1 MKRKKILTLLAT
13 SSLLISGAAVFAA
26 TSAAGLGT
34 FDTKAS
40 EVQGSIVFSR
50 ATGDAYKID
59 DYTFSVSGKT
69 NLGATYYAVSHNN
82 SDAFDTDLVAKFGGS
97 DPSTDLQYV
106 HFSDNKEG
114 TGNFEFQGI
123 TGIKVTTKSST
134 AQTVYAYWSTT
145 GGDWDWNS
153 GNYNSVS
160 ASSNPE
166 KVTFSSSRKFLA
178 LKGYSSFP
186 REITSIELF
195 YECSTGGDPGEKT
208 IESIAPDWIAGVK
221 QNYALGDEFVPAP
234 IKVTYSDSSSETIT
248 EGASFGGYNMSETG
262 QQTVTVLYGGK
273 ETSYKITVRP
283 SATARDLTY
292 VGMSLIDYEEHPTS
306 DFLKSESVLPAYAE
320 PGETVYL
327 TTVFKDAY
335 MLQAFYEES
344 ESIEVHTDGDSSWF
358 VMPNSDVEWQ
368 IVYTA
373 NTYKN
378 ITYTFYDADHEY
390 AESEASDF
398 LDVSKSVMPKKAEPT
413 STVNLTLDL
422 LDGYEI
428 KGLYA
433 SDGEGEVEVTGTYS
447 FTMPEAAVFVD
458 VVFGQIPVLESMYVK
473 SPKTKYGVG
482 DSFVM
487 PKVIGVYNTGEQE
500 LTVTADNFSGF
511 DSSAEVE
518 GQVITVS
525 YPGVADVTYT
535 VDIIEGYKEVTID
548 GVFQAAQGSNTMSL
562 EFQAEGKTG
571 QYVYINSF
579 GTRKNI
585 INFTYEVDDDGN
597 VTIDLADDT
606 SKSYITGY
614 ANGYRIVNANA
625 SVDEWVN
632 TTGFINVGQ
641 TEFSIRLWRISA
653 GVYSQDETPVTF
665 TKI

>member
-1 MKRKKILTLLAT
+1 MKRKKLLTLLAT

-26 TSAAGLGT
+26 TSASGLGT
-34 FDTKAS
+34 LDTRAS

-82 SDAFDTDLVAKFGGS
+82 SDAYDTDLVAKFGGS
-97 DPSTDLQYV
+97 EPSTDLQYV

-123 TGIKVTTKSST
+123 TGIKVTTKSSA
-134 AQTVYAYWSTT
+134 AQTVYAFWSTT

-153 GNYNSVS
+153 SNCNSVS

-208 IESIAPDWIAGVK
+208 VDHLSFSSIK
-221 QNYALGDEFVPAP
+221 SNYILGDAFEKPTVVAWYTDDTHEE
-234 IKVTYSDSSSETIT
+234 VE
-248 EGASFGGYNMSETG
+248 ASFSEVDMTKTG
-262 QQTVTVLYGGK
+262 KQVVTASYGGVDK
-273 ETSYKITVRP
+273 EFTIEIWP
-283 SATARDLTY
+283 SATAQRVTFKGLFADTY
-292 VGMSLIDYEEHPTS
+292 DETETS
-306 DFLKSESVLPAYAE
+306 DFLTSSSVLPEYGE
-320 PGETVYL
+320 PGNTV
-327 TTVFKDAY
+327 TFTPVFKDAY
-335 MLQAFYEES
+335 MWAGVYDS
-344 ESIEVHTDGDSSWF
+344 AESIEFDYDGTDVTF
-358 VMPNSDVEWQ
+358 TMPDDGAEIY
-368 IVYTA
+368 IVYTT
-373 NTYKN
+373 NTNKKITYVGVDPNYDYVDVSVFLEDTTGLPSQAEPGSSVSVTPNLKEGFEIYYFEIN
-378 ITYTFYDADHEY
+378 ETQYTPEAGTYTF
-390 AESEASDF
+390 
-398 LDVSKSVMPKKAEPT
+398 
-413 STVNLTLDL
+413 
-422 LDGYEI
+422 
-428 KGLYA
+428 
-433 SDGEGEVEVTGTYS
+433 
-447 FTMPEAAVFVD
+447 TMPSDNTTVYLYFQEAA
-458 VVFGQIPVLESMYVK
+458 VLESMYVK
-473 SPKTKYGVG
+473 SPKTKYAVG

-500 LTVTADNFSGF
+500 LPVTLDNFSGF
-511 DSSAEVE
+511 DSSTEAE

-525 YPGVADVTYT
+525 YPGIADVTYT

-571 QYVYINSF
+571 QYVYINGL
-579 GTRKNI
+579 GTRKFI

-606 SKSYITGY
+606 SKSYVTSY
-614 ANGYRIVNANA
+614 SNGYRIVNANA

-632 TTGFINVGQ
+632 TTGYINAGQ
-641 TEFSIRLWRISA
+641 TEFSIRLWRISS
-653 GVYSQDETPVTF
+653 GTYSQDETPVKF

>member
-1 MKRKKILTLLAT
+1 MKRKKLLTLLAT

-26 TSAAGLGT
+26 TSATGLGT
-34 FDTKAS
+34 LDTRAS
-40 EVQGSIVFSR
+40 EVQGSIVFSK

-82 SDAFDTDLVAKFGGS
+82 SDAFDTDLVAKFGGM

-134 AQTVYAYWSTT
+134 AQTIYAFWSTT

-153 GNYNSVS
+153 SNYNSVS

-166 KVTFSSSRKFLA
+166 KVTFSSPRKFLA
-178 LKGYSSFP
+178 LKGNASFT
-186 REITSIELF
+186 REITAIELF

-208 IESIAPDWIAGVK
+208 VDHLSFSSIK
-221 QNYALGDEFVPAP
+221 SNYVLGDTFEEPTVVAWYTDDTHEE
-234 IKVTYSDSSSETIT
+234 VE
-248 EGASFGGYNMSETG
+248 ASFSEVDMTKTG
-262 QQTVTVLYGGK
+262 KQVVTASYGGVDK
-273 ETSYKITVRP
+273 EFTIEIWP
-283 SATARDLTY
+283 SATAQRVTFKGLFADTY
-292 VGMSLIDYEEHPTS
+292 DETETS
-306 DFLKSESVLPAYAE
+306 DFLTSSSVLPEYGEPGNTVTFTPVFIDAYMWAGVYDSAELVEFDYDGTDVTFTMPDAGVEIYIVYTVNTNKKITYVGVDTNFDFVDVSVFLEDTTGLPSQAE
-320 PGETVYL
+320 PGSSVSVTPNLKEGFEIYYFEINDTSYTPEAGTYTFTMPSDNTTVYL
-327 TTVFKDAY
+327 YFR
-335 MLQAFYEES
+335 
-344 ESIEVHTDGDSSWF
+344 
-358 VMPNSDVEWQ
+358 
-368 IVYTA
+368 
-373 NTYKN
+373 
-378 ITYTFYDADHEY
+378 
-390 AESEASDF
+390 
-398 LDVSKSVMPKKAEPT
+398 
-413 STVNLTLDL
+413 
-422 LDGYEI
+422 
-428 KGLYA
+428 
-433 SDGEGEVEVTGTYS
+433 
-447 FTMPEAAVFVD
+447 EAAVL
-458 VVFGQIPVLESMYVK
+458 QSMYVK
-473 SPKTKYGVG
+473 NPKTKYAVG

-487 PKVIGVYNTGEQE
+487 PKVIGVYNLGEQE
-500 LTVTADNFSGF
+500 LEVTLDNFSGF
-511 DSSAEVE
+511 DSSAEAE

-606 SKSYITGY
+606 SKSNVTAYT
-614 ANGYRIVNANA
+614 NGYRIVNANA

-641 TEFSIRLWRISA
+641 TEFSIRLWRVSA
-653 GVYSQDETPVTF
+653 GVYSQDETPVKF